1 MKDINPVIAG
11 VLRSHLPALA
21 QQPKSTSD
29 AAEHGR
35 PGRGIEH
42 WRPGRGIEHGQ
53 ALCRNG
59 LRNSG

>member
-11 VLRSHLPALA
+11 VLRSHFPALA

-42 WRPGRGIEHGQ
+42 GQ